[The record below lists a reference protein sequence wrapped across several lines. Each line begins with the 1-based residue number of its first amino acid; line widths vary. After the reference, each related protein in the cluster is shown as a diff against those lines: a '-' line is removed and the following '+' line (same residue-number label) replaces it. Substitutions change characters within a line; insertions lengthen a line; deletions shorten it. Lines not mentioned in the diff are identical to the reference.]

1 VRVKTSR
8 HRVRTIVGEAFVGL
22 AIVALIWVTV
32 MYVPQPY
39 SQRIDNFLKSR
50 ACLAGFIAF
59 LGMVFTLRCYWPLR
73 RSLKFWAFLLVY
85 LGVLATSVVL
95 WPFTGTP
102 NFLWVGAVGGIEF
115 GIFALVTQRVF
126 HVAPRQE
133 G

>member
-1 VRVKTSR
+1 M
-8 HRVRTIVGEAFVGL
+8 GL

-32 MYVPQPY
+32 MYVPELY

-50 ACLAGFIAF
+50 AWLAGFIAF

-73 RSLKFWAFLLVY
+73 RSLKFWAFLLAY

-95 WPFTGTP
+95 WPFSGTP